1 MIIKLSNNETD
12 IQILFDYLKD
22 VDRDFETPLSSKV
35 NLSEFA
41 RKTLANGHAFMA
53 REDDKFVALATL
65 YCNDKVTVKAFLP
78 ILSVKECYRGKG
90 YARQLVNIVINLSRL
105 YEMKTVNVDSVNP
118 TAISLYKSV
127 GFKSVEVEEVHGLR
141 KEYLQLTIPKIEK
154 GDLLKFREEVNHEFS
169 PSLEYKVVLSD
180 YVTKIQEQASVMIET
195 DRSGICGMVVF
206 YCNNQETKLA
216 YISLVGV
223 SVRARSQGIAS
234 RLVKSVCEYIN
245 TKEFYKI
252 GIHSNNPSAIRIYQ
266 QLGFSI
272 VEDEERKYMEM
283 AL

>member
-22 VDRDFETPLSSKV
+22 VDRDFEIPLSSKV
-35 NLSEFA
+35 NLYEFA
-41 RKTLANGHAFMA
+41 RKTLAYGHAFMV
-53 REDDKFVALATL
+53 REDDKFVALVTL

-90 YARQLVNIVINLSRL
+90 YARQLVNIVINMSRL

-118 TAISLYKSV
+118 IAISLYKNV
-127 GFKSVEVEEVHGLR
+127 GFKSVEVDEVHGLR

-154 GDLLKFREEVNHEFS
+154 GDLLKFLEEVNHEFS
-169 PSLEYKVVLSD
+169 PSLDDKVVLRD
-180 YVTKIQEQASVMIET
+180 YATKIQEQASVMIET

-223 SVRARSQGIAS
+223 STRARSQGIAS

-245 TKEFYKI
+245 TKKFYKI

-266 QLGFSI
+266 QLGFCI

>member
-12 IQILFDYLKD
+12 IQVLFDYLKD
-22 VDRDFETPLSSKV
+22 VDRDFEIPLSSKV

-41 RKTLANGHAFMA
+41 RKTLSNGHAFMV
-53 REDDKFVALATL
+53 REDDKYVALVTL
-65 YCNDKVTVKAFLP
+65 YCNDKVNVKAFLP

-90 YARQLVNIVINLSRL
+90 YARQLVNIAINISRL

-118 TAISLYKSV
+118 IAISLYKSV
-127 GFKSVEVEEVHGLR
+127 GFQSVGVDDVNGLR

-154 GDLLKFREEVNHEFS
+154 DDILKSLEDINHDFS
-169 PSLEYKVVLSD
+169 PNLDNKVVLRD
-180 YVTKIQEQASVMIET
+180 YATKIQEQASVMIET

-223 SVRARSQGIAS
+223 SARARSQGIAS

-245 TKEFYKI
+245 TKEFSKI

-266 QLGFSI
+266 QLGFNI
-272 VEDEERKYMEM
+272 IEDEERKYMEM
-283 AL
+283 VL

>member
-22 VDRDFETPLSSKV
+22 VDRDFQTPLSSKV
-35 NLSEFA
+35 NLYEFA

-53 REDDKFVALATL
+53 RENDKFVALVTL

-90 YARQLVNIVINLSRL
+90 YARQLVNIVINMSRL

-118 TAISLYKSV
+118 IAISLYKNV
-127 GFKSVEVEEVHGLR
+127 GFKSVEVDEVHGLR

-154 GDLLKFREEVNHEFS
+154 GDLLKFLEEVNHEFS
-169 PSLEYKVVLSD
+169 PSLDDKVVLRD
-180 YVTKIQEQASVMIET
+180 YATKIQEQASVMIET

-206 YCNNQETKLA
+206 
-216 YISLVGV
+216 
-223 SVRARSQGIAS
+223 
-234 RLVKSVCEYIN
+234 
-245 TKEFYKI
+245 
-252 GIHSNNPSAIRIYQ
+252 
-266 QLGFSI
+266 
-272 VEDEERKYMEM
+272 
-283 AL
+283 

>member
-22 VDRDFETPLSSKV
+22 VDRDFEIPLSSKV

-154 GDLLKFREEVNHEFS
+154 GDLLKFLEEVNHEFS
-169 PSLEYKVVLSD
+169 PSLDYKVVLRD

-223 SVRARSQGIAS
+223 SVRACSQGIAS